1 MKRTESSLSA
11 SAALLALGFTLFCAA
26 SASAAA
32 AAQPRGDG
40 DTGAP
45 ATTQPVRKRNGT
57 EKQAENVQ
65 RYMARIFDPKKYEH
79 ACNATNPAEFKAWQ
93 TSARAALNEL
103 LRIPTIRADAGGF
116 QPRAVMQPAID
127 DLGAFTRQEGRL
139 ETEPDV
145 AIHFWIL
152 QPKGKGPFP
161 VALVSNGH
169 GPSRGAAGI
178 YASEESKQHTLAEDR
193 DVGVQAATR
202 GFIAIVPSTRG
213 IGQDPEAFAL
223 LDLDGRNGGKD
234 CVAHN
239 WHAIAAGRTMMGE
252 RVWDI
257 MKFIDWALAL
267 PESDRKTVFMTGN
280 SGGGMLTT
288 YAAAIDERISIAS
301 PSSSFD
307 DFFAPAGNLTHCQC
321 NHFPGMVRFG
331 QFWDFAGLIAPRP
344 LLTVTGIKDPAHPV
358 AEIRHA
364 AGEMKRIYTAAGV
377 PDHYEHAFGPAGHR
391 FYKDLMWEFVSKT
404 LGRDLR

>member
-1 MKRTESSLSA
+1 MKKIKSSHSSA
-11 SAALLALGFTLFCAA
+11 VLALCFTLFCAA
-26 SASAAA
+26 AAGAA
-32 AAQPRGDG
+32 AAQSRGDA
-40 DTGAP
+40 TNAP
-45 ATTQPVRKRNGT
+45 APVVRKRHGT
-57 EKQAENVQ
+57 EKQAEDVQ

-79 ACNATNPAEFKAWQ
+79 ACTATNPAEFAAWQ
-93 TSARAALNEL
+93 TEARAALTEL
-103 LRIPTIRADAGGF
+103 VRIPTIRADAGDF
-116 QPRAVMQPAID
+116 KPHAVLLPAID
-127 DLGAFTRQEGRL
+127 DLGAYTRQEGRL

-152 QPKGKGPFP
+152 KPKGKGPFP
-161 VALVSNGH
+161 IAIVSNGH

-178 YASEESKQHTLAEDR
+178 YANEASKQHILAEDR
-193 DVGVQAATR
+193 DVGVQAASR
-202 GFIAIVPSTRG
+202 GFIALVPSTRG
-213 IGQDPEAFAL
+213 IGEDPEAFAVV
-223 LDLDGRNGGKD
+223 DLEGRNGGKS
-234 CVAHN
+234 CIAHN

-257 MKFIDWALAL
+257 MKFIDWALVL
-267 PESDRKTVFMTGN
+267 PESDGKTVFMTGN

-307 DFFAPAGNLTHCQC
+307 DFFAPSGNLTHCQC

-331 QFWDFAGLIAPRP
+331 QFWDIAGLIAPRP
-344 LLTVTGIKDPAHPV
+344 LLTVTGLKDPAHPV
-358 AEIRHA
+358 AETRHA
-364 AGEMKRIYTAAGV
+364 ADELKRIYTAAGV
-377 PDHYEHAFGPAGHR
+377 PDCYEHQFGPAGHR

>member
-1 MKRTESSLSA
+1 MKRIKTSYSG
-11 SAALLALGFTLFCAA
+11 SAAVLALAFTLLCMT
-26 SASAAA
+26 STDAAA
-32 AAQPRGDG
+32 AAQARGDAT
-40 DTGAP
+40 DAP
-45 ATTQPVRKRNGT
+45 APASRKRHGT

-65 RYMARIFDPKKYEH
+65 RYMARIFDPKKYEYS
-79 ACNATNPAEFKAWQ
+79 CNATTPAEFAAWQ
-93 TSARAALNEL
+93 SKARAALTEL
-103 LRIPTIRADAGGF
+103 VRIPTIRADAGGF
-116 QPRAVMQPAID
+116 KPRATLLPAIE
-127 DLGAFTRQEGRL
+127 DLGTYTRQEGRL

-145 AIHFWIL
+145 GIHFWIL
-152 QPKGKGPFP
+152 KPKGKGPFP
-161 VALVSNGH
+161 LAIVANGH

-178 YASEESKQHTLAEDR
+178 YANEESKKRVLEEDR
-193 DVGVQAATR
+193 DVGVQAASR
-202 GFIAIVPSTRG
+202 GFIALVPSTRG
-213 IGQDPEAFAL
+213 IGEDPEAFAVA
-223 LDLDGRNGGKD
+223 DLDGRNGGKA
-234 CVAHN
+234 CIAHN

-267 PESDRKTVFMTGN
+267 PESDGKTVFMTGN

-344 LLTVTGIKDPAHPV
+344 LLTVTGLKDPAHPV

-364 AGEMKRIYTAAGV
+364 AGELKRIYTAAGV
-377 PDHYEHAFGPAGHR
+377 PDRYEHQFGPAGHR
-391 FYKDLMWEFVSKT
+391 FYKDLMWEFVSKS